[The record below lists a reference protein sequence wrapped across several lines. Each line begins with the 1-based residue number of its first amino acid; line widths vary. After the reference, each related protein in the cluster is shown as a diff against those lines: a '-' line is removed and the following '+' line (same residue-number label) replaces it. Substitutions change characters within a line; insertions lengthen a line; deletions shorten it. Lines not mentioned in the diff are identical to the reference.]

1 MQLQEPNYSSRR
13 RKVAQTSTP
22 SRSARQLVNA
32 LQLDLIGPGPGDVLE
47 SELLRQH
54 PSRWYLTGFLVPFGA
69 SDAQRIDET
78 VTEEVDAAGET
89 GGVDD
94 EVPPE
99 TPAARRAAL
108 PSSIGLSVMLPPA
121 VDRIDVTVRW
131 GDYLPEAPSRRG
143 AETSEDSSTD
153 SHRGGGW

>member
-1 MQLQEPNYSSRR
+1 MIAKHQEQIWDPCSC
-13 RKVAQTSTP
+13 
-22 SRSARQLVNA
+22 RSPTLLR
-32 LQLDLIGPGPGDVLE
+32 GDVRWRRHRRQSKFGDSLSTLSTLTSSGRVPETLLE

-54 PSRWYLTGFLVPFGA
+54 PFALVPDRLSRSFGA

-108 PSSIGLSVMLPPA
+108 PSSIGLSVMLPSA
-121 VDRIDVTVRW
+121 C
-131 GDYLPEAPSRRG
+131 G
-143 AETSEDSSTD
+143 
-153 SHRGGGW
+153 SH

>member
-1 MQLQEPNYSSRR
+1 M
-13 RKVAQTSTP
+13 AQTSTP
-22 SRSARQLVNA
+22 VEVRRQLVHA
-32 LQLDLIGPGPGDVLE
+32 LHLDLIGPGPGDVLE

-108 PSSIGLSVMLPPA
+108 PSSIGLSVMLPPP
-121 VDRIDVTVRW
+121 VDRIDVTIRW

-143 AETSEDSSTD
+143 
-153 SHRGGGW
+153 